1 MLILRAPPTIQLL
14 LLTSW
19 VNDDILGIHI
29 SVIIFVSRL
38 EVMLR
43 HANYQ
48 ARRNHG
54 VFEADLLRSNI
65 ERYNEAVTELDRDIT
80 DIVRAEIQSH
90 SHDDDD
96 RNSKELQTWLQKY
109 YLPKRPQ
116 LLKL

>member
-1 MLILRAPPTIQLL
+1 MSQLVINNILAK
-14 LLTSW
+14 LTP
-19 VNDDILGIHI
+19 LKQ
-29 SVIIFVSRL
+29 RQCEL
-38 EVMLR
+38 EMAVTM
-43 HANYQ
+43 YQ